1 VSKFSPTVML
11 ILAALCVSRPCF
23 SVAQEPSADGWSAMT
38 NATTALIAEVNTGAV
53 PFAEVTEA
61 FDGQTIRIAIDL
73 PYSQTHPIL
82 RVYSPRESPRLAELL
97 RHQLDNIDVGGGEQ
111 EGDWWRYDVS
121 LWPVDRDNLIGD
133 EILNRDRPELL
144 RGLDRAGDGPIRIA
158 FSLPDYFGRIVARLS
173 PTLPES
179 LGGGESRVLLNDVRF
194 VALGIDPEAKA
205 VDFNAQMVSDDAA
218 KAFAEQLPKSLASL
232 STLLPIDDEWTER
245 LSSIRMEIDG
255 DQVHWRTEL
264 QLLVL
269 AAEFSSAGAA
279 ERRARMRQSGQL
291 KRLGLAIHNYVNAH
305 KSFPPAKEA
314 RDENGEPRLS
324 WRVHILPFIGQ
335 ADLYAEFRL
344 DESWD
349 SEHNRRLIERMPD
362 IFSWPGVPRGKT
374 VVQAPMGDGTIFGGN
389 RPVTFQD
396 ITDGTSNTAML
407 VYTAPNRA
415 VTWTAPEDFRFDPER
430 PQEGLD
436 RDVQGLAIV
445 GAADGSVRRVPVD
458 LPPQTWQN
466 IFRMNDGQLV
476 RW

>member
-1 VSKFSPTVML
+1 MSKFSSTVML
-11 ILAALCVSRPCF
+11 FLAALCVSRPCP
-23 SVAQEPSADGWSAMT
+23 SGAQEASADGWSAMT
-38 NATTALIAEVNTGAV
+38 NATTVLIAEVNTAAV
-53 PFAEVTEA
+53 PIAEIAEA
-61 FDGQTIRIAIDL
+61 FEGQTIRVAIDL
-73 PYSQTHPIL
+73 PYSQTHPML
-82 RVYSPRESPRLAELL
+82 RVYSPRESLQLAELL
-97 RHQLDNIDVGGGEQ
+97 RDQLDNIDVGDGEQ

-121 LWPVDRDNLIGD
+121 LWPVDRDNLVGD

-144 RGLDRAGDGPIRIA
+144 RGLDRVGDGPIRIA
-158 FSLPDYFGRIVARLS
+158 ISLPDYFTRIVSRLT

-194 VALGIDPEAKA
+194 AAIGIDPETKT
-205 VDFNAQMVSDDAA
+205 VDFNVQTVSNEAA
-218 KAFAEQLPKSLASL
+218 KAFAEQLPQSLAGVAG
-232 STLLPIDDEWTER
+232 LLPIDDEWTE
-245 LSSIRMEIDG
+245 LMSSIRLEIDG
-255 DQVHWRTEL
+255 DQLHWRPEL

-269 AAEFSSAGAA
+269 AVAEFSAGAA

-291 KRLGLAIHNYVNAH
+291 KRIGLAIHNYESVY

-314 RDENGEPRLS
+314 RDEDGEPRLS
-324 WRVHILPFIGQ
+324 WRVHILPFISH

-344 DESWD
+344 DESWE

-374 VVQAPMGDGTIFGGN
+374 VIQAPVGDGTIFGGN

-396 ITDGTSNTAML
+396 ITDGASNTAML
-407 VYTAPNRA
+407 VYTAPDRA
-415 VTWTAPEDFRFDPER
+415 VTWTAPEDFRFDPEQ

-436 RDVQGLAIV
+436 TDAQGLAIV

-458 LPPQTWQN
+458 LPPQTWRN